1 MPLKRARTTLIA
13 VTMLALA
20 LVLAACG
27 GSSPGASSGDDGS
40 KQSAAASVA
49 ESSSTDGNGGDKS
62 SEGPATGD
70 AESIADALT
79 PPSATETS
87 RTTSGGL
94 ILVTY
99 ESTDSFDSLTSF
111 YEGAMR
117 DAGLNV
123 TSTTTADGGANWTFD
138 ADDVSGS
145 VTLVEGGA
153 SNGGVAVAISIL
165 DKSV

>member
-1 MPLKRARTTLIA
+1 MPLKRAHTPLVTIA
-13 VTMLALA
+13 MLALA
-20 LVLAACG
+20 LALAACG

-49 ESSSTDGNGGDKS
+49 ESSSSK
-62 SEGPATGD
+62 GPATGD
-70 AESIADALT
+70 VEGIADALT

-94 ILVTY
+94 IVLTY
-99 ESTDSFDSLTSF
+99 ESTDSFDALTSF
-111 YEGAMR
+111 YEGALR
-117 DAGLNV
+117 DAGLDV

-138 ADDVSGS
+138 AADLSGS